1 MFLNTGTGC
10 RVVKYEACGTRPHK
24 LFWTTTLT
32 FLGVPDPALIPA
44 QGVLL
49 LIPALTPAL
58 HIVEGVVLTGTLL
71 LLLQAV
77 TAALSVLLY
86 LHHGTGLVTHT
97 RYHTTG
103 GQHDRHLQ
111 GGGHHRDTA
120 VGGRVASTST
130 LSNRHMLRGHL

>member
-1 MFLNTGTGC
+1 MFWNTGAGSG
-10 RVVKYEACGTRPHK
+10 VVKYEACGTRPHK
-24 LFWTTTLT
+24 LLWTATTTL
-32 FLGVPDPALIPA
+32 LGVPDPTLVPA

-49 LIPALTPAL
+49 LLFTLTPAL
-58 HIVEGVVLTGTLL
+58 LIIEGVVITDTLP
-71 LLLQAV
+71 LLLQTV

-111 GGGHHRDTA
+111 GGGHGGDTA
-120 VGGRVASTST
+120 VG
-130 LSNRHMLRGHL
+130 